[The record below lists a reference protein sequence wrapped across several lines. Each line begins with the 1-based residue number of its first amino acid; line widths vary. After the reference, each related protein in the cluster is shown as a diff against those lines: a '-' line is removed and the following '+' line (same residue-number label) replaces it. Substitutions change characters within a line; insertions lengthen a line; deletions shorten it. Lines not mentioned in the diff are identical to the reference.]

1 MSMLDAIYKLP
12 EIQMLVHADAKSAAV
27 TKAENRTK
35 TNMNERSTALLKRSA
50 LRCSID
56 LS

>member
-1 MSMLDAIYKLP
+1 MNMLDAIYKLP
-12 EIQMLVHADAKSAAV
+12 EIKMLVHADAKSAAV

-35 TNMNERSTALLKRSA
+35 TNMNERSTALLKRAA